1 MRLFLLFAV
10 VLEWCA
16 APCLAVNSPI
26 LPPQLKGVGIDQRL
40 NAQVPLDTG
49 FRDQTGATVT
59 LQKYFHGKP
68 VLFLP
73 VYYTC
78 PMLCSEILSGVVA
91 GLRPLSLK
99 PGRDFEIV
107 AMSFNPTE
115 TPAEA
120 LSKQKQYS
128 ESYSS
133 RGGTDGWNFLVGSQD
148 SIHRVTNALGFHYH
162 WDAKHN
168 MFVHASGIMVLTPEG
183 KVARYFYGVE
193 YQPKDLKLG
202 LIEASHDRIGSTV
215 DQILLFCSHY
225 DPTAGKYTT
234 DVIYLLQAAAG
245 VTLALLVAGLVFL
258 WRREIRSRNRTA

>member
-1 MRLFLLFAV
+1 MNRLLLLTVIA
-10 VLEWCA
+10 CCSA
-16 APCLAVNSPI
+16 APCAAVNSRI

-40 NAQVPLDTG
+40 NAQVPLDIV
-49 FRDQTGATVT
+49 FRDQTGATVM

-78 PMLCSEILSGVVA
+78 PMLCGQILSGMVA

-107 AMSFNPTE
+107 AMSFNPTD

-120 LSKQKQYS
+120 LTKQMQYAH
-128 ESYSS
+128 SYSS
-133 RGGTDGWNFLVGSQD
+133 SAGTNGWNFLVGSQE

-162 WDAKHN
+162 WDAEHN

-183 KVARYFYGVE
+183 KIARYFYGVE
-193 YQPKDLKLG
+193 YEPKDLKLG
-202 LIEASHDRIGSTV
+202 LMEASHDRIGSPV

-225 DPTAGKYTT
+225 DPTTGKYTA
-234 DVIYLLQAAAG
+234 DVVNLLQAAAG
-245 VTLALLVAGLVFL
+245 VTLALLIGGLVFL
-258 WRREIRSRNRTA
+258 WRRDLRSRNRTV

>member
-1 MRLFLLFAV
+1 MRRSITVAAMLGSLVTVLAPAISSAADSPALLDRFRG
-10 VLEWCA
+10 
-16 APCLAVNSPI
+16 I
-26 LPPQLKGVGIDQRL
+26 GIDQKL
-40 NAQVPLDTG
+40 NAQIPLDTV
-49 FRDQTGATVT
+49 FRDESGTPTPLRTFFGQ
-59 LQKYFHGKP
+59 KP
-68 VLFLP
+68 VLLAL
-73 VYYTC
+73 VYYRC

-202 LIEASHDRIGSTV
+202 
-215 DQILLFCSHY
+215 
-225 DPTAGKYTT
+225 
-234 DVIYLLQAAAG
+234 
-245 VTLALLVAGLVFL
+245 
-258 WRREIRSRNRTA
+258 